1 MSYGVVGFVGLG
13 LMGRPMAECLLD
25 AGFELVVWNRSPE
38 KAQGLEVPVAESP
51 ADVGARA
58 ATVITMV
65 ADDEAVNEVVL
76 GDDGLMHGMQ
86 SGGLVI
92 DCSTTSIECK
102 KAVAAT
108 LRVKGIG
115 FVEAPVFGSNVPA
128 RRGELAMV
136 AGGSEEDVERARPLL
151 DALSK
156 GFTHLGPVGSAAAM
170 KLAGNMMGAGATAL
184 LANAL
189 ALGKAYGLDPGVM
202 LEVIDQTGFAA
213 PMYQRRGS
221 QMLRGDFEPGWPVR
235 LVLKDVRLA
244 SEAGKDVGVPL
255 RTAQGVIADYQ
266 AAVEAGAGE
275 RDASAVVQGIGEV
288 S

>member
-1 MSYGVVGFVGLG
+1 MVENLK
-13 LMGRPMAECLLD
+13 D
-25 AGFELVVWNRSPE
+25 AGFELVVWNRTRE
-38 KAQGLEVPVAESP
+38 KADGLDLSIAASP
-51 ADVGARA
+51 RDLGARTR
-58 ATVITMV
+58 TVITMV
-65 ADDEAVNEVVL
+65 ADDDAVREVVL
-76 GDDGLMHGMQ
+76 GEDGVLDGME

-102 KAVAAT
+102 KEVAAA
-108 LRVKGIG
+108 LKVKGIA

-128 RRGELAMV
+128 RQGELAMAV
-136 AGGSEEDVERARPLL
+136 GGSDESVERAKPLL
-151 DALSK
+151 DAIGK
-156 GFTHLGPVGSAAAM
+156 GFHHMGPVGSAAAM

-189 ALGKAYGLDPGVM
+189 VLGKAYGLDTTQM
-202 LEVIDQTGFAA
+202 LDVIDDTGFAA
-213 PMYQRRGS
+213 PMYRRRGT
-221 QMLRGDFEPGWPVR
+221 QMLDGAFDPGWPVR

-266 AAVEAGAGE
+266 AAVEAGAGD
-275 RDASAVVQGIGEV
+275 RDASAVVQAIGEV